1 MMNRYHV
8 LNLRPAESKGDY
20 GSLKHRRIGEYF
32 VAYVSELKKTA
43 NYIINTILALSS
55 HGLTISQVFY
65 SLIHF

>member
-32 VAYVSELKKTA
+32 VAYVSELKKTQ
-43 NYIINTILALSS
+43 IIL
-55 HGLTISQVFY
+55 LTPF
-65 SLIHF
+65 